1 MKKVNWEN
9 IRYIIFYVC
18 MGLLIVI
25 GPWTGVMFLIYI
37 HDKYETLRNYAF
49 TGLGITSVSI
59 VIGFITS
66 LVDFVCEHKKR
77 KKLEY
82 GQQRVIIEED
92 IVV

>member
-1 MKKVNWEN
+1 MKKVDWEN
-9 IRYIIFYVC
+9 VRYIIFYVC
-18 MGLLIVI
+18 LGLIIVF
-25 GPWTGVMFLIYI
+25 GTWTVVLFFIYT

-49 TGLGITSVSI
+49 TGLGVTSVSI

-66 LVDFVCEHKKR
+66 LVDYVCEHKKR

-82 GQQRVIIEED
+82 VQQRVIIEED